1 MMSVG
6 VLWQRCDLLYA
17 VLCSQGLAVHGSSGQ
32 QLTDAALPRDVVS
45 AAFSWAQGAGISC
58 CAFLGDT
65 CATLQLTPQLQEL
78 HHR

>member
-1 MMSVG
+1 
-6 VLWQRCDLLYA
+6 
-17 VLCSQGLAVHGSSGQ
+17 VHGSSGQ